1 MNQQICQSFLMPNF
15 MLYGIHVCVC
25 AHIRVVVRVC
35 VCEHMSVRTCICL
48 CVCAYVYVCAY
59 VCVCMSVRVCMC
71 MCVCVCVCAWVSG
84 CIHAWVWRYVS
95 WLSHI
100 LYIGVTKFDLLGHYG
115 NIKWIRNRWLVLSYN
130 IVFGCLTGLVI
141 IKKVTSTLVR
151 EAYHAFRIHKWKN
164 IVIRSKCRQLKL
176 SHSD

>member
-1 MNQQICQSFLMPNF
+1 MDCEPTNLPKFSTAKFYAIWYTCVCA
-15 MLYGIHVCVC
+15 HVCVC
-25 AHIRVVVRVC
+25 VSVCLCVRAYVCACVRMSVRVC
-35 VCEHMSVRTCICL
+35 VC
-48 CVCAYVYVCAY
+48 
-59 VCVCMSVRVCMC
+59 VCVR
-71 MCVCVCVCAWVSG
+71 AWVNG
-84 CIHAWVWRYVS
+84 CIHTWVWRYVS

-130 IVFGCLTGLVI
+130 MVFGCLTGLVI

-164 IVIRSKCRQLKL
+164 IVIRRKCRQLKL